1 MYNGTSIVI
10 ITQYH
15 QCRQKDVDLLSHVN
29 TWWEPKSFS
38 PLPLPRN
45 SVDFDNN
52 VYTKEKKTKQ
62 KNYQAK
68 LTPANYYFSMD
79 TAFLIDT
86 RL

>member
-38 PLPLPRN
+38 PLPLLRN

-52 VYTKEKKTKQ
+52 VYTKEKKNKTK
-62 KNYQAK
+62 K
-68 LTPANYYFSMD
+68 LPGKTHPS
-79 TAFLIDT
+79 
-86 RL
+86 